1 MALVLASASP
11 RRKELLEMMGVRGFA
26 VVPAPDGEETPPVG
40 LSPAETVKH
49 IALGKARAVAAL
61 RSPDDT
67 VIAADTLVYL
77 GDEPLGKPA
86 GEDDA
91 RRMLRMLSGRG
102 HTVYTGIAVISGGE
116 VRTRAVATDVYF
128 RELTEGEIERYVATG
143 EPLDKAGAYGA
154 QGRAAVFIRSISVPD
169 DPHSFFLGLF
179 PFMCYGIGLLHHI

>member
-11 RRKELLEMMGVRGFA
+11 RRKELLEMLGVRGFA
-26 VVPAPDGEETPPVG
+26 VVPAPDGEETPPAG

-86 GEDDA
+86 GEEEA
-91 RRMLRMLSGRG
+91 RRMLRVLSGRG
-102 HTVYTGIAVISGGE
+102 HTVYTGLAVISGGE

-154 QGRAAVFIRSISVPD
+154 QGRAAVFIRSISGD
-169 DPHSFFLGLF
+169 FFNVVGLPLCALSEILDGF
-179 PFMCYGIGLLHHI
+179 GVELA

>member
-11 RRKELLEMMGVRGFA
+11 RRKELLEMLGVRGFA
-26 VVPAPDGEETPPVG
+26 VVPAPDGEETPPAG

-61 RSPDDT
+61 RAPDDT
-67 VIAADTLVYL
+67 VIAADPLVYL

-86 GEDDA
+86 GEEDA

-154 QGRAAVFIRSISVPD
+154 QGRAAVFIRSISGD
-169 DPHSFFLGLF
+169 FFNVVGLPLCALSEILDGF
-179 PFMCYGIGLLHHI
+179 GVELA

>member
-11 RRKELLEMMGVRGFA
+11 RRKELLEMLGVRGFA
-26 VVPAPDGEETPPVG
+26 VIPAPDGEETPPAG

-154 QGRAAVFIRSISVPD
+154 QGRAAVFIRSISGD
-169 DPHSFFLGLF
+169 FFNVVGLPLCALSEILDGF
-179 PFMCYGIGLLHHI
+179 GVELA

>member
-11 RRKELLEMMGVRGFA
+11 RRKELLEMLGVRGFA
-26 VVPAPDGEETPPVG
+26 VVPAPDGEETPPAG

-86 GEDDA
+86 GEEEA

-102 HTVYTGIAVISGGE
+102 HTVYTGLAVISGGE

-128 RELTEGEIERYVATG
+128 RELSEGEIERYVATG

-154 QGRAAVFIRSISVPD
+154 QGRAAVFIRSISGD
-169 DPHSFFLGLF
+169 FFNVVGLPLCALSEILDGF
-179 PFMCYGIGLLHHI
+179 GVELA